1 MSSDIQVVIVNKRN
15 SSSSDKGTAQRS
27 PQEAALT
34 GIATTNN
41 LINEINFNSTVNRF
55 EYLEE
60 LLSQQHQSFLES
72 MNQAVAEQKEV
83 IRQMKVVQRQVKE
96 MKTPMINFNRV
107 NAQGDELVR
116 VKRES
121 DKNLKLSQG
130 MLAALA
136 KMEAHLD

>member
-83 IRQMKVVQRQVKE
+83 IRQMKVVQRQ
-96 MKTPMINFNRV
+96 
-107 NAQGDELVR
+107 
-116 VKRES
+116 RES